1 MAIPESSLSEA
12 IQATAEF
19 LAERFEEGVTVTVDS
34 PQRAQDQAKGS
45 TEHVLN
51 LFVYRIAPSGFH
63 ADASADQPF
72 FVRAN
77 VLLTAFPAG
86 SDNPPPDAD
95 LRVLGQAIRVLQ
107 SFPVIP
113 VALPSDDDGGTPNDP
128 TTRYRLQA
136 VFQAPT
142 MEELNHIW
150 TTQGAELAY
159 RLSVAFELALIPI
172 EPLNHAA
179 PAPVVTAGEFVAAVG
194 TARRPFL
201 MFHRDGRL
209 FSHLVVAAG
218 TATTELALTGVPSSR
233 VSVVVEWQR
242 AGGGVERQPGQVFEI
257 ATSDVDAEDAV
268 VDLALTAAADGDS
281 ATLIT
286 TLVDADDRA
295 IAGAPPGNQIHLS
308 VGA

>member
-1 MAIPESSLSEA
+1 MAISKSSLSIA
-12 IQATAEF
+12 IQATADF
-19 LAERFEEGVTVTVDS
+19 LAEEIGEDVAVTVDS
-34 PQRAQDQAKGS
+34 PQRAQAQAKDAS
-45 TEHVLN
+45 EHVLN
-51 LFVYRIAPSGFH
+51 LFVYRIVPSGFH
-63 ADASADQPF
+63 ADMADDQPF

-86 SDNPPPDAD
+86 SGNPPSDVD
-95 LRVLGQAIRVLQ
+95 LRVLGRAISVLQ

-113 VALPSDDDGGTPNDP
+113 VTLPSADDGGVPNDP

-159 RLSVAFELALIPI
+159 RLSVAYELALIPI
-172 EPLNHAA
+172 EPLTHAVPA
-179 PAPVVTAGEFVAAVG
+179 PAVTAGEFVAVVG
-194 TARRPFL
+194 TARRPFQ
-201 MFHRDGRL
+201 MFHRGGRL
-209 FSHLVVAAG
+209 FSHLDVAAG
-218 TATTELALTGVPSSR
+218 TATTELALTGVPHSR
-233 VSVVVEWQR
+233 VSVVVAWRR
-242 AGGGVERQPGQVFEI
+242 AAGAVERQPGQVFEI
-257 ATSDVDAEDAV
+257 ATSDVDADGAR

-295 IAGAPPGNQIHLS
+295 IAGAPPGNPIHLS
-308 VGA
+308 VGP